1 MYMIIRF
8 LIYGVIGW
16 CMEIMW
22 TGFHS
27 LKNKDYKMTATTSIW
42 MFFIYGMVV
51 FFEPVCDVLAG
62 LPILIRGGIYVL
74 CIFGIEYLTGGF
86 LKRLGTCPWDYTGS
100 KYSINGL
107 IRLDYAPAWF
117 LAGIIFEAVYRQLI

>member
-8 LIYGVIGW
+8 LIYGAIGW

>member
-8 LIYGVIGW
+8 LIYGAIGW

-86 LKRLGTCPWDYTGS
+86 LKRLGSCPWDYTGS
-100 KYSINGL
+100 KYNINGL

>member
-1 MYMIIRF
+1 
-8 LIYGVIGW
+8 
-16 CMEIMW
+16 MEILW

-27 LKNKDYKMTATTSIW
+27 LKDKDYKMTATTSIW

-51 FFEPVCDVLAG
+51 FFEPVCDLLAG
-62 LPILIRGGIYVL
+62 LPIIIRGGVYVL

-86 LKRLGTCPWDYTGS
+86 LRRLGTCPWDYTGS
-100 KYSINGL
+100 RFSINGL

-117 LAGIIFEAVYRQLI
+117 LAGIIFETVYRQLI

>member
-1 MYMIIRF
+1 MIIRF
-8 LIYGVIGW
+8 LIYGAIGW

>member
-8 LIYGVIGW
+8 LIYGAIGW

-86 LKRLGTCPWDYTGS
+86 LKRLGSCPWDYTGS

>member
-1 MYMIIRF
+1 MIIRF
-8 LIYGVIGW
+8 LIYGALGW
-16 CMEIMW
+16 CMEILW

-27 LKNKDYKMTATTSIW
+27 LKDKDYKMTATTSIW

-51 FFEPVCDVLAG
+51 FFEPVCDLLAG
-62 LPILIRGGIYVL
+62 LPIIIRGGVYVL

-86 LKRLGTCPWDYTGS
+86 LRRLGTCPWDYTGS
-100 KYSINGL
+100 RFSINGL

-117 LAGIIFEAVYRQLI
+117 LAGIIFETVYRQLI

>member
-1 MYMIIRF
+1 MIIRF
-8 LIYGVIGW
+8 LIYGAMGW
-16 CMEIMW
+16 CMEILW

-27 LKNKDYKMTATTSIW
+27 LKDKDYKMTATTSIW

-51 FFEPVCDVLAG
+51 FFEPVCDLLAG
-62 LPILIRGGIYVL
+62 LPIIIRGGVYVL

-86 LKRLGTCPWDYTGS
+86 LRRLGTCPWDYTGS
-100 KYSINGL
+100 RFSINGL

-117 LAGIIFEAVYRQLI
+117 LAGIIFETVYRQLI

>member
-1 MYMIIRF
+1 MIIRF
-8 LIYGVIGW
+8 LIYGAIGW

-86 LKRLGTCPWDYTGS
+86 LKRIGTCPWDYTGS

>member
-1 MYMIIRF
+1 MIIRF
-8 LIYGVIGW
+8 LIYGALGW
-16 CMEIMW
+16 CMEFLW

-27 LKNKDYKMTATTSIW
+27 LKDKDYKMTATTSIW

-51 FFEPVCDVLAG
+51 FFEPVCDLLAG
-62 LPILIRGGIYVL
+62 LPIIIRGGVYVL

-86 LKRLGTCPWDYTGS
+86 LRRLGTCPWDYTGS
-100 KYSINGL
+100 RFSINGL

-117 LAGIIFEAVYRQLI
+117 LAGIIFETVYRQLI